1 MGSTF
6 RMRFKSVKHN
16 KSHKIIIYGKTSKLM
31 QFSEKYR
38 FSIAQG
44 PQSMIQHNI
53 YVIFIHITHEQQYQI
68 SVVCC
73 KNGHFPFKKYFQ
85 FLGAKFR
92 QRAKKVMITR
102 PLRRLSSITK
112 PHPSEFEET
121 LFTRISTYSSRS
133 STQTSRNSSGYK
145 ITIAFNKINFSKIFF
160 GIKQIWVS
168 IPQTAQ
174 EGV

>member
-1 MGSTF
+1 MG
-6 RMRFKSVKHN
+6 HN
-16 KSHKIIIYGKTSKLM
+16 FLKITL
-31 QFSEKYR
+31 
-38 FSIAQG
+38 FSI
-44 PQSMIQHNI
+44 PQRPHSMILHNI
-53 YVIFIHITHEQQYQI
+53 YVLFIHITHEKYQI
-68 SVVCC
+68 SVVFVKTIFCW
-73 KNGHFPFKKYFQ
+73 NDIYIVQ

-145 ITIAFNKINFSKIFF
+145 ITISFNKTLF
-160 GIKQIWVS
+160 
-168 IPQTAQ
+168 
-174 EGV
+174 

>member
-1 MGSTF
+1 MG
-6 RMRFKSVKHN
+6 HN
-16 KSHKIIIYGKTSKLM
+16 FLKITL
-31 QFSEKYR
+31 
-38 FSIAQG
+38 FSI
-44 PQSMIQHNI
+44 PQRPHSMILHNI
-53 YVIFIHITHEQQYQI
+53 YVIFIHITHEKYQI
-68 SVVCC
+68 SVVFVKTIFCW
-73 KNGHFPFKKYFQ
+73 NDIYIVQ

-145 ITIAFNKINFSKIFF
+145 ITISFNKTLF
-160 GIKQIWVS
+160 
-168 IPQTAQ
+168 
-174 EGV
+174 

>member
-1 MGSTF
+1 MG
-6 RMRFKSVKHN
+6 HN
-16 KSHKIIIYGKTSKLM
+16 FLKITL
-31 QFSEKYR
+31 
-38 FSIAQG
+38 FSI
-44 PQSMIQHNI
+44 PQRPHSMILHNI
-53 YVIFIHITHEQQYQI
+53 YVIFIHITHEKYQI
-68 SVVCC
+68 SVVFVKTVFCW
-73 KNGHFPFKKYFQ
+73 NEMYIFQ

-145 ITIAFNKINFSKIFF
+145 ITISFNKTLF
-160 GIKQIWVS
+160 
-168 IPQTAQ
+168 
-174 EGV
+174 

>member
-1 MGSTF
+1 M
-6 RMRFKSVKHN
+6 
-16 KSHKIIIYGKTSKLM
+16 
-31 QFSEKYR
+31 
-38 FSIAQG
+38 
-44 PQSMIQHNI
+44 
-53 YVIFIHITHEQQYQI
+53 
-68 SVVCC
+68 
-73 KNGHFPFKKYFQ
+73 KNLWFLELKVFFQ

-145 ITIAFNKINFSKIFF
+145 ITIAFNKIIFSKIFVGF
-160 GIKQIWVS
+160 KQIWIT

-174 EGV
+174 GWFGSPACFQLGITACDSLDHSPHRSRSQTRTSIKSKHFKSHCDHNDHCKWNPFRNKLPETQFNKY